1 MNSHSEPN
9 FGTFGRARKFSIAA
23 IGTSIVVLVGSV
35 GLAVPAH
42 ATNDTRNL
50 ELTAVEIGQALQ
62 NIDGDLLRGP
72 IDVTAVPRE
81 SSIFASDSSV
91 LTVDVPVSANDGVS
105 LSAGDF
111 TLDISIPY
119 ADEAS
124 PSQVL
129 ADGTVTYPSTG
140 ASANAVIPTEGGVQ
154 LLTVIQDQSASE
166 DYSYDLSI
174 PKGTHLKSSP
184 DGGAQIVDSEGTVKA
199 YFEPAW
205 ATDAVGKSVPTRYVI
220 DGNTLTQVVDHKNF
234 EDVAY
239 PVVADPIP
247 VIVFVLVTIAAV
259 AVVALA
265 LGVAT
270 WIVVSWWNHCRAQ
283 NKYPELSTKN
293 GFTARCVY

>member
-1 MNSHSEPN
+1 MNSHSEPKI
-9 FGTFGRARKFSIAA
+9 GALCRATKFSIAA
-23 IGTSIVVLVGSV
+23 IGTSIAVLVGSV
-35 GLAVPAH
+35 GFVAPAH
-42 ATNDTRNL
+42 AANDARNL
-50 ELTAVEIGQALQ
+50 ELTAMEIGHALQ
-62 NIDGDLLRGP
+62 NIDADLLRTP
-72 IDVTAVPRE
+72 IDAAAIPGEPTT
-81 SSIFASDSSV
+81 FATDSNV
-91 LTVDVPVSANDGVS
+91 LTVDIPASANDGVS

-119 ADEAS
+119 SDEAS
-124 PSQVL
+124 PGQAL

-154 LLTVIQDQSASE
+154 LLTVIQNQSASE
-166 DYSYDLSI
+166 QYSYDLSI
-174 PKGTHLKSSP
+174 PKETHLESSP
-184 DGGAQIVDSEGTVKA
+184 DGGAQIVDSVGTVKA

-205 ATDAVGKSVPTRYVI
+205 ATDAEGKSVPTRYVVE
-220 DGNTLTQVVDHKNF
+220 GNSLTQVVDHRSF
-234 EDVAY
+234 EGVAY

-247 VIVFVLVTIAAV
+247 VIVFVVTTIAAV